1 MRPHCLELEA
11 FGPYAEPVRVD
22 FDPLAREGLFLI
34 HGSTGAGKTFLLDA
48 LCFALYGEVTGD
60 RSPRGL
66 RSDHAPPGQVPRV
79 ALEFSAAGGRW
90 RVERQPACEVP
101 RVRGEGTTSRPARA
115 VLWRCRDGQAW
126 DSAEAPIA
134 GNVTDVGREVVNL
147 LGLEAA
153 QFRQVILLP
162 QGRFAEVLR
171 AGPEQREALLKTLF
185 DTGLYERASLWLEGQ
200 ARQAQA
206 DLAEAQRRLTGLE
219 EQAQALLEPWGDGEA
234 RGAARL
240 GEARETLAVVVA
252 AAQQQRLATEAAV
265 QRLQQEQLQ
274 LTRLADQWTRRQA
287 AREALAGLS
296 RDQQAIEALR
306 QRLQRADR
314 AEQLR
319 PALEGLLQLR
329 RRLEAVD
336 AALIGAL
343 QQAAVC
349 RDRTP
354 LLPEAVRA
362 LPLPRELPW
371 EVSSIQLTE
380 ALTALAASQRDLEG
394 LLALVRERDEGRQ
407 GLQQR
412 ERDLTALAENVQK
425 GENLLAQVRAQL
437 PGAEQALVL
446 ARRAQDQLTGLEQAN
461 TAARQALAL
470 LQRLEQADRRA
481 LAAEQQ
487 LLKARSRHQH
497 CREHDQT
504 LRERQL
510 QNMAAALAA
519 GLQADQ
525 PCPVCGS
532 HDHPQPA
539 SAADADLAPAELER
553 AAEARRQA
561 DQELQEALA
570 ASSAAQA
577 EAQALRQQAGAA
589 ASDPQGLH
597 RQAAEADLQL
607 RQAREGAARAEEL
620 SQEVQELQR
629 RLEAYQER
637 LVQRRL
643 EQRVGEE
650 QRQALQAQVQGLEG
664 RLRASLGPAG
674 DQDPALI
681 LEQHKGLQQVLGT
694 LGEQLQERRV
704 LAGQRLEL
712 EDRLNADC
720 QAAGFSSGAALEQA
734 LAGSAERSA
743 WQQQIA
749 SHDEARQRHDALLR
763 DPDLQTLPE
772 QCPDLQ
778 AVGSALEQAS
788 EERDGA
794 VSQLGRA
801 EAAQGRLEQLL
812 GQHRQASLEAEAL
825 QRRTDLLAGV
835 ANRALG
841 RSSPHISL
849 QRWVLSAYLE
859 EICSFANQRLELMTS
874 GRYQLRL
881 SDAAG
886 LRKGSKAGLG
896 LRVLDA
902 FTGEER
908 EVSSLSG
915 GETFQ
920 ASLALAL
927 GVADTVQAHS
937 GGMRLDTLFI
947 DEGFGSLDPE
957 SLQLAM
963 DELDRLREGGRMIGL
978 ISHVAALRER
988 IRSGIAVHSSERGSR
1003 LVVGVSTQEP

>member
-1 MRPHCLELEA
+1 MRPHRLELEA

-48 LCFALYGEVTGD
+48 LCFALYGEVTGE
-60 RSPRGL
+60 RNPKGL

-115 VLWRCRDGQAW
+115 ALWRCRDGQAW

-185 DTGLYERASLWLEGQ
+185 DTELYERASLWLEGQ

-206 DLAEAQRRLTGLE
+206 ELAEAQRRLAGLE
-219 EQAQALLEPWGDGEA
+219 EQARALLEPWGDGQA
-234 RGAARL
+234 PAGIGL
-240 GEARETLAVVVA
+240 GEARETLAAVVA
-252 AAQQQRLATEAAV
+252 RAQQQRQVTEDAV
-265 QRLQQEQLQ
+265 QRLQQEQL
-274 LTRLADQWTRRQA
+274 LLARLADQWTRRQA
-287 AREALAGLS
+287 AQEALARLS
-296 RDQQAIEALR
+296 LEQPAIEALR
-306 QRLQRADR
+306 QRVQQAER

-319 PALEGLLQLR
+319 PALEGVRQLR
-329 RRLEAVD
+329 QRL
-336 AALIGAL
+336 AATDGELLAAL
-343 QQAAVC
+343 QQAATW

-354 LLPEAVRA
+354 LLPEAVQA

-371 EVSSIQLTE
+371 EASSAELTE

-394 LLALVRERDEGRQ
+394 LLALGRQRDESRQ
-407 GLQQR
+407 ALRRQQQ
-412 ERDLTALAENVQK
+412 ELVTLAENVQK

-437 PGAEQALVL
+437 PGAEQALLL
-446 ARRAQDQLTGLEQAN
+446 ARRAQDQLPGLEQAN
-461 TAARQALAL
+461 AAARQALAV
-470 LQRLEQADRRA
+470 LQQLEQADQRA
-481 LAAEQQ
+481 LAAEQE
-487 LLKARSRHQH
+487 LLRARSRQQQ
-497 CREHDQT
+497 CRERDQT

-532 HDHPQPA
+532 LAHPQPA
-539 SAADADLAPAELER
+539 AAADAALAPAELER
-553 AAEARRQA
+553 AAEDRRQA
-561 DQELQEALA
+561 EQQLQEALA
-570 ASSAAQA
+570 TSSAAQA
-577 EAQALRQQAGAA
+577 EAQALRQQAGAD

-607 RQAREGAARAEEL
+607 RQAREGAARAEKL

-629 RLEAYQER
+629 KLEAYQER

-650 QRQALQAQVQGLEG
+650 QRQALQAQVQGLED
-664 RLRASLGPAG
+664 RLRAALGPAG
-674 DQDPALI
+674 DQDPEQI
-681 LEQHKGLQQVLGT
+681 LEQHQGLQRL
-694 LGEQLQERRV
+694 LASLAEQLQARRV

-712 EDRLNADC
+712 EERLDADR
-720 QAAGFSSGAALEQA
+720 QAAGFSSGDALEQA
-734 LAGSAERSA
+734 LTGQAERSA

-763 DPDLQTLPE
+763 DPELQTLPDA
-772 QCPDLQ
+772 CPDLQ
-778 AVGSALEQAS
+778 AVGAALAQAS

-794 VSQLGRA
+794 VSQLARA

-812 GQHRQASLEAEAL
+812 AQHRQASREGDTL
-825 QRRTDLLAGV
+825 QRRADLLAGV

-859 EICSFANQRLELMTS
+859 EICGYANQRLELMTS

-886 LRKGSKAGLG
+886 QRKGSKAGLG

-937 GGMRLDTLFI
+937 GGVRLDTLFI

-1003 LVVGVSTQEP
+1003 LVVGVSTEEP